1 MLYAPLLS
9 PLHKLSLHLMEFA
22 KKCAPLAVASL
33 IGTRMCCLHLC
44 CVPQSM
50 EFAKKYA
57 LEHGPIIMEMDTY
70 R

>member
-1 MLYAPLLS
+1 VAASALATCDLC
-9 PLHKLSLHLMEFA
+9 LSLL
-22 KKCAPLAVASL
+22 L
-33 IGTRMCCLHLC
+33 
-44 CVPQSM
+44 QSM